1 MCAAP
6 RRGSR
11 GLTPQ
16 FTRSDWTRI
25 GLLFLG
31 IALVTAGHYL
41 TPPSLFLWHNIFQ
54 RLYYLPIVFAAI
66 SFGWPGGLAAAAC
79 SGLCYIPH
87 ILMVWHT
94 MPDYSANQYA
104 EIVVFFLVGM
114 VTGVLASRER
124 KRAEELQRTAEQL
137 SKVYRELQES
147 FEQLKRADRLS
158 AVGQLAAGL
167 AHEIR
172 NPLASIEGA
181 IDIIERDPGSEE
193 KRQEFFGVMKKECQR
208 LKRLLTDLLD
218 FARPRAPRIHA
229 SRIARIV
236 ESVVSL
242 AGPVAER
249 GGISVRTAIPADLP
263 DIECDAEQIQQVLL
277 NLALNA
283 IQAMAEGGCV
293 TVAAHKQDS
302 HVVIEVKDQ
311 GCGIPSQDLEKIF
324 DPFFTTKENGT
335 GLGLSVAHQIIT
347 QHGGAITVKANA
359 DKGMTFA
366 VVLPVRY
373 GGKR

>member
-1 MCAAP
+1 MP
-6 RRGSR
+6 PK
-11 GLTPQ
+11 L
-16 FTRSDWTRI
+16 TRSDWTRI
-25 GLLFLG
+25 GFLFLS
-31 IALVTAGHYL
+31 IALVTTGHYV

-79 SGLCYIPH
+79 SGFCYIPH

-104 EIVVFFLVGM
+104 EIVVFFLVGA

-124 KRAEELQRTAEQL
+124 KRREELQNTAEQL
-137 SKVYRELQES
+137 SKVYRDLQDS

-158 AVGQLAAGL
+158 AIGQLSAGL

-181 IDIIERDPGSEE
+181 IDILERNPGSEE
-193 KRQEFFGVMKKECQR
+193 KRQEFFGIMKKECQR
-208 LKRLLTDLLD
+208 LKRLLTNLLD
-218 FARPRAPRIHA
+218 FAKPRPPRIQTVG
-229 SRIARIV
+229 INQIV

-242 AGPVAER
+242 AGPIAER
-249 GGISVRTAIPADLP
+249 CGISLQTAIPPDLP
-263 DIECDAEQIQQVLL
+263 QVECDAEQLQQVIL

-283 IQAMAEGGCV
+283 VQAMSEGGQV
-293 TVAAHKQDS
+293 TLAARKQDLQVL
-302 HVVIEVKDQ
+302 VVVKDE
-311 GCGIPSQDLEKIF
+311 GCGIPPEDLDKVF
-324 DPFFTTKENGT
+324 DPFYTTKESGT
-335 GLGLSVAHQIIT
+335 GLGLSVAHQIVN
-347 QHGGAITVKANA
+347 QHGGAITVEANP
-359 DKGMTFA
+359 DRGMTFA
-366 VVLPVRY
+366 ILLPVRY

>member
-1 MCAAP
+1 M
-6 RRGSR
+6 
-11 GLTPQ
+11 LKK
-16 FTRSDWTRI
+16 FTRSDWARI
-25 GLLFLG
+25 GVLLLG
-31 IALVTAGHYL
+31 IGLVTAGHYL

-87 ILMVWHT
+87 ILMVWHA

-104 EIVVFFLVGM
+104 EIVVFFLVGL
-114 VTGVLASRER
+114 VTGVLASREK
-124 KRAEELQRTAEQL
+124 KRAEELQRTADQL
-137 SKVYRELQES
+137 SKVYRELQDS

-158 AVGQLAAGL
+158 AIGQLSAGL

-181 IDIIERDPGSEE
+181 IDILERDPGSEE
-193 KRQEFFGVMKKECQR
+193 KRQEFFGIMKKECRR
-208 LKRLLTDLLD
+208 LKRLLSDLLD
-218 FARPRAPRIHA
+218 FARPRPPRIQPVG
-229 SRIARIV
+229 ITRIV

-249 GGISVRTAIPADLP
+249 CGITIRPAIPADLP
-263 DIECDAEQIQQVLL
+263 DIECDAEQLQQVIL

-283 IQAMAEGGCV
+283 IQAMPEGGCV
-293 TVAAHKQDS
+293 TLAAHKQDS
-302 HVVIEVKDQ
+302 QIVVLVKDE
-311 GCGIPSQDLEKIF
+311 GCGIPSEDLDKIF
-324 DPFFTTKENGT
+324 DPFYTTKENGT
-335 GLGLSVAHQIIT
+335 GLGLSVAHQIVK
-347 QHGGAITVKANA
+347 QHGGAITVEANP

>member
-1 MCAAP
+1 MLP
-6 RRGSR
+6 K
-11 GLTPQ
+11 

-31 IALVTAGHYL
+31 IALVTTGHYL

-104 EIVVFFLVGM
+104 EIVVFFLVGV

-124 KRAEELQRTAEQL
+124 KRREELQHTAEQL
-137 SKVYRELQES
+137 SKVYRELQDS
-147 FEQLKRADRLS
+147 FDQLKRADRLS
-158 AVGQLAAGL
+158 AIGQLSAGL

-181 IDIIERDPGSEE
+181 IDILERDPGSEE
-193 KRQEFFGVMKKECQR
+193 KRQEFFGIMKKECQR
-208 LKRLLTDLLD
+208 LKRLLTNLLD
-218 FARPRAPRIHA
+218 FARPRPPRIQA
-229 SRIARIV
+229 VGIARIV

-249 GGISVRTAIPADLP
+249 CGITVRTAIPADLP
-263 DIECDAEQIQQVLL
+263 DVECDAEQLQQVVL

-283 IQAMAEGGCV
+283 IQAMSGGGCV
-293 TVAAHKQDS
+293 TLAAHKQDS
-302 HVVIEVKDQ
+302 QIVVLVQDE
-311 GCGIPSQDLEKIF
+311 GSGIPSEDLDKIF
-324 DPFFTTKENGT
+324 DPFYTTKENGT
-335 GLGLSVAHQIIT
+335 GLGLSVAHQIIN
-347 QHGGAITVKANA
+347 QHGGAITVEANP

-366 VVLPVRY
+366 VVLPLHY